1 MPKMRR
7 QLLHRPFLY
16 SVFLTSENFPVTS
29 KRKPEQSSKAAARF
43 VILKIRLLIVLI
55 IMTLLEVI
63 TKAVANHELPGSQS
77 EHPIILNPDNI
88 FLNLKPELEGA
99 GAASLVNPVSGWQI
113 SEVDTYL
120 IDSGKKF
127 HAKLKRKLKDTNN
140 FDKVEFIGILNPYL
154 EKIGEKVGISTRIN
168 RSDSGY
174 TQGLIEKVGFLMGRD
189 VASLVLEACISLR
202 IWELVETLIV
212 HGLVDHSS
220 YSNLVMRLATEKRS
234 DLLCLCVKYSSDLGS
249 SELLCILKYFLCP
262 PKDAYGSMGSVR
274 MEWESQALLAI
285 EKASDENLSRKKLC
299 LAKEAS
305 ILLMVAH
312 DGFSVSELCLH
323 YLLASSNIDEVILSS
338 SISKLNG
345 KELMGLIRYLGKWLK
360 KFERF
365 PQAGPCPEAS
375 FGLGLKAC
383 DWVPKLEVIVQCL
396 GLVLD
401 ENFSSLV
408 LLPKFQEELRSI
420 EGVFNCLRAALRP
433 DHLSISQVTVAL
445 GSENR
450 RSFVAR
456 DAYPETRM
464 PMKFT

>member
-1 MPKMRR
+1 
-7 QLLHRPFLY
+7 
-16 SVFLTSENFPVTS
+16 
-29 KRKPEQSSKAAARF
+29 
-43 VILKIRLLIVLI
+43 
-55 IMTLLEVI
+55 MTLLEVI
-63 TKAVANHELPGSQS
+63 TKAVANHELPGSQL

-99 GAASLVNPVSGWQI
+99 SAASLVNPVSGWQI

-140 FDKVEFIGILNPYL
+140 FDKDEFIGILNPYL
-154 EKIGEKVGISTRIN
+154 QKIGEKVGISTRIN

-220 YSNLVMRLATEKRS
+220 YSNLVTRLATEKRS
-234 DLLCLCVKYSSDLGS
+234 DLLCLCVKYSPDLGS

-285 EKASDENLSRKKLC
+285 EK
-299 LAKEAS
+299 
-305 ILLMVAH
+305 
-312 DGFSVSELCLH
+312 
-323 YLLASSNIDEVILSS
+323 
-338 SISKLNG
+338 
-345 KELMGLIRYLGKWLK
+345 
-360 KFERF
+360 
-365 PQAGPCPEAS
+365 AGPCPEAS

-408 LLPKFQEELRSI
+408 LLPEFQEELRSI
-420 EGVFNCLRAALRP
+420 EGVVSTLASEARYCCSLANVVKRF
-433 DHLSISQVTVAL
+433 
-445 GSENR
+445 GS
-450 RSFVAR
+450 
-456 DAYPETRM
+456 
-464 PMKFT
+464 